1 MQIHCD
7 KTMGLKISVKVAK
20 YYDGKDRYKCTKLNG
35 AKL

>member
-20 YYDGKDRYKCTKLNG
+20 YYDGKDINVQN
-35 AKL
+35 